1 VEYAAWAPR
10 YQEILSAFGF
20 PREREELAARR
31 LTALLPDAARH
42 DPLRRISARL
52 AGRTV
57 IVAGR
62 APRLDAPPLWRLP
75 AEDPRIAVIAADGA
89 TLRCLEGGV
98 IPDVITTDLD
108 GPVASE
114 VAANARGSL
123 VVIHAHG
130 DNLPQLERWVP
141 EFGGELAGSWAGPPQ
156 DGLLDVGGFTD
167 GDRAAYL
174 AEHVGAR
181 RILLWAFDFEKVDE
195 AESAPRKLEKL
206 AWARRL
212 LTQLAEHGRAPIW
225 NWAPDGSLHRYA
237 GSAAESTQ

>member
-1 VEYAAWAPR
+1 MEYAVWAPR
-10 YQEILSAFGF
+10 YLEIQSAFGF
-20 PREREELAARR
+20 PQGREELAARR
-31 LTALLPDAARH
+31 LVDLLPHDARA
-42 DPLRRISARL
+42 DPLRRIAERL
-52 AGRTV
+52 QGRTV

-62 APRLDAPPLWRLP
+62 APRLDAPPLWKLA
-75 AEDPRIAVIAADGA
+75 AEDPRPAVIAADGA

-123 VVIHAHG
+123 VVVHAHG
-130 DNLPQLERWVP
+130 DNLPALEQWVP
-141 EFGGELAGSWAGPPQ
+141 EFGGALAGSWAGPPR

-181 RILLWAFDFEKVDE
+181 RILLWAFDFEQVDE

-212 LTQLAEHGRAPIW
+212 LHELAERGRTPIL
-225 NWAPDGSLHRYA
+225 NWAPDGSLHRYG
-237 GSAAESTQ
+237 GSEPASTQ